1 MTRSKKAALWLV
13 SLVVLS
19 VAGSWA
25 YVVSRTF
32 ADFESLLLCSQ
43 GKDTLLPK
51 SICQSYLFRFGAEA
65 EDIAALNRGTGVGW
79 VVRAEDEDD
88 RKKLVAFLLQ
98 SGVDINAI
106 DQRSGISALHT
117 AVLENDLAA
126 VELLLSN
133 GANPAVRDRDHGR
146 TPLAFALDLES
157 KPNQPDRGA
166 IIQRLRAA
174 SQSGSPGNP

>member
-13 SLVVLS
+13 LLVLLG

-25 YVVSRTF
+25 YVASRTF

-43 GKDTLLPK
+43 GKDTLIQK
-51 SICQSYLFRFGAEA
+51 SICQGYLFRFGAET

-79 VVRAEDEDD
+79 VMRAEDEDD

-98 SGVDINAI
+98 SGVDINTI
-106 DQRSGISALHT
+106 DQRSGITALHT

-133 GANPAVRDRDHGR
+133 GANLAVGDRDHGR
-146 TPLAFALDLES
+146 TPLEFALELET

-174 SQSGSPGNP
+174 SQSGSPGYQ